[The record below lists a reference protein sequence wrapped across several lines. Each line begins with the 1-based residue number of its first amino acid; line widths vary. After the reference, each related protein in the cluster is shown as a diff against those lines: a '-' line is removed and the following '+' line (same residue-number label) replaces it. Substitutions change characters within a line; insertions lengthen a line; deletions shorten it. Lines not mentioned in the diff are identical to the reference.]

1 MPRSPCRCAL
11 ISWYAL
17 ACGYAAG
24 DARLAG
30 NGLSRDRL
38 AGKRGLPRSARVV
51 AGDRLASAGLTR
63 GGRVA
68 RLRGVGRTGSGRTV
82 AGLSGSAWLPVLRLT
97 IGWLAGRA
105 GVARDRLSRN
115 GLSWVVAGLSG
126 GHRLAVGLA
135 RSRWSVTGLARNG
148 LARNGWLRIPRR
160 RVTRLL
166 RVSGLRRLCVL
177 RGMSGLLRMS
187 RVTRRPRWT
196 VVLAGLARALGV
208 PGQGLLRRGLA
219 VARALALPRWE
230 GAGRLAGLL
239 VAGVLVVRGGAGRG
253 HLGPG

>member
-1 MPRSPCRCAL
+1 VPRSPCRCAF

-24 DARLAG
+24 DTRLAG
-30 NGLSRDRL
+30 D
-38 AGKRGLPRSARVV
+38 GLPGSARVV
-51 AGDRLASAGLTR
+51 AGDRLAGD
-63 GGRVA
+63 GRVA
-68 RLRGVGRTGSGRTV
+68 GLRGVGWTGPGRTV
-82 AGLSGSAWLPVLRLT
+82 AGLAGSAWLPVLRLT
-97 IGWLAGRA
+97 IGRLAGRT
-105 GVARDRLSRN
+105 GVARDRLPRN
-115 GLSWVVAGLSG
+115 GLSGVVAGLPW
-126 GHRLAVGLA
+126 GHGVAVGLA
-135 RSRWSVTGLARNG
+135 RSRRSVTGLARNR
-148 LARNGWLRIPRR
+148 LPRNRWLRIPGR

-166 RVSGLRRLCVL
+166 RVSGLCRLGVL

-187 RVTRRPRWT
+187 RLTGRPRRA

-208 PGQGLLRRGLA
+208 PRQGLLWMGLA
-219 VARALALPRWE
+219 VAGALALPRRE

>member
-24 DARLAG
+24 DARL
-30 NGLSRDRL
+30 
-38 AGKRGLPRSARVV
+38 V
-51 AGDRLASAGLTR
+51 AGDRLANAGLTG

-115 GLSWVVAGLSG
+115 GLSRVVAGLSR

-135 RSRWSVTGLARNG
+135 RSRWSVTGLARTRLSRTR
-148 LARNGWLRIPRR
+148 LARNGWLRIPRRR

-187 RVTRRPRWT
+187 RLTGRPRWT

-208 PGQGLLRRGLA
+208 PGQGLLRMGLA